1 MKHPNALRDGW
12 KPPALQKRYYVA
24 DGLPDAGVELI
35 EL

>member
-1 MKHPNALRDGW
+1 MKHPNALRMDG

-24 DGLPDAGVELI
+24 DGPRDAVVELI